1 MAADWKKGQHMYPF
15 LNQKKVK
22 QPFTERND
30 TLALLEGYVNMIFT
44 TMGQVRAEPEDRR
57 PSAELEVL

>member
-1 MAADWKKGQHMYPF
+1 MYPF